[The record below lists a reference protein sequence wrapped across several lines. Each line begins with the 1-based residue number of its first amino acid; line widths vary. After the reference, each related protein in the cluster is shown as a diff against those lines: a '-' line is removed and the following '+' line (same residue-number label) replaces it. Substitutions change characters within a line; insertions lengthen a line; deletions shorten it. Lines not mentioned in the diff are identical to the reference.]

1 MRITE
6 HSIEDFAIK
15 LLEHLGYE
23 YIYAPNIAPEF
34 PSDGGVAAAGGRGGI
49 FPSSGGV
56 PAAGGRG
63 GIFPSSGGVPAAGGR
78 GGIFPSSGGVPAA
91 GGRGGQDQRTSYEEI
106 LLTHRLAEAVRRINP
121 TVPPAAQEEA
131 IKEIQRIHSPE
142 LLTNNESFH
151 RLLTEGIKVS
161 YQKDGQQRGDLV
173 WLIDFNTP
181 ENNDFI
187 VANQFTV
194 VEDGVNKRPD
204 VILFVN
210 GIPLVVIELKNAAD
224 ENATIKSAFRQIET
238 YKAVIP
244 SLFTY
249 NAFTIISDG
258 LEARAG
264 TLSSGM
270 SRFMAW
276 KSADGKEEASHLVSQ
291 METLINGMLNKETLL
306 DLVRHFIVFEKS
318 KKEDSKT
325 GVTTIST
332 VKKLAAYHQYYAVNR
347 AVESAMRATGYS
359 PSLKGWHQP
368 AADDGVVNSP
378 SLKGWHQPAADDGV
392 VNSPS
397 LKGWHQPA
405 ADDGV
410 VNSPSLKGW
419 HQPAADDGVVNSPSL
434 KGWHQ
439 PAADDGVVNSP
450 SLKGWHQPA
459 ADDGVVN
466 SPSLKG
472 WHQPAADDGVV
483 NSPSLK
489 GWHQPAADDGVV
501 NSPSLKGWHR
511 PEGDDGVVKRTS
523 KNYFSLPYN
532 PKLKDRA
539 RELRKAGNLPE
550 VLFWNEV
557 KNKQFKGYDFDR
569 QKIIGNYIVDFYCSN
584 CQVVIEI
591 DGSSHDDKV
600 EYDAERDAFLESL
613 GLTVIH
619 IPVNDIMKQISSVM
633 NMLHEHPALAGTK
646 ESPHPPAVG
655 TPPEEGDFV
664 QESPESYG
672 VAGVKSQPKGDRKG
686 GVVWHTQGSGKSLS
700 MVFFTGKIV
709 LALNNPTV
717 VVITDRNDLDD
728 QLFDTFAS
736 STQLLRQEPKQ
747 IENRNDLKEKLKV
760 ASGGVIFTTIQKFSP
775 EEGNVYETLSERE
788 NIVVIADEA
797 HRTQYGFKA
806 KTVDEKDE
814 QGNVIGK
821 KTVYGFAKYMRD
833 ALPNATYI
841 GFTGT
846 PIESTDVNTP
856 AVFGNY
862 IDVYDIAQAVEDG
875 ATVRIYYESRLAKV
889 NLSEEGKKLVEELD
903 DELDGEELTET
914 QKAKAK
920 WTQLEALI
928 GSENRIK
935 NVANDIIQ
943 HFGQRQEVFEGK
955 GMIVAMSRRIAADL
969 YGEIIKLKPEWHS
982 ADLDKGVIKVV
993 MTAASSDGEKIAKH
1007 HTTKQQ
1013 RRMLADRMKDPDD
1026 ELKLVI
1032 VRDMWLTGFD
1042 APSMHTLYIDKPM
1055 KGHNLMQAIA
1065 RVNRVYKDKPG
1076 GLVVDYLGIAS
1087 DLKKA
1092 LSFYSDAGGKGDPT
1106 IAQAQAVELMLEKLE
1121 VVSQMY
1127 SEFPSVGGVSATGGR
1142 GGFPYEDY
1150 FQAETGQK
1158 LSMIL
1163 AAEEHILGLE
1173 DGKKRYINEVTAL
1186 SKAFAIAV
1194 PHEQAMDVKDEVSF
1208 FQAVKARL
1216 AKFDGTGSGR
1226 TDEEIETT
1234 IRQVIDQALVSE
1246 QVIDVFDAA
1255 GIKKPDISILSEDFL
1270 MELKGMEHKNV
1281 ALEVL
1286 KKLLNDEI
1294 IARSKKNLVKSK
1306 SLKEM
1311 LENSIKKYHNKI
1323 LTAAEVM
1330 DELIK
1335 LSKEIVNMDS
1345 EAKKLGLS
1353 DFEYAFYTAVANN
1366 DSAKQLMQQDKLR
1379 ELAVILTERVKQN
1392 ASIDWTIKESVR
1404 AKLKVIIKRTL
1415 RQYGYPPDMQKLA
1428 TETVLKQAEMIANE
1442 LSN

>member
-1 MRITE
+1 VTRITE

-15 LLEHLGYE
+15 LLEHLGYK
-23 YIYAPNIAPEF
+23 YIYAPSIAHDGENPE
-34 PSDGGVAAAGGRGGI
+34 RN
-49 FPSSGGV
+49 
-56 PAAGGRG
+56 
-63 GIFPSSGGVPAAGGR
+63 
-78 GGIFPSSGGVPAA
+78 
-91 GGRGGQDQRTSYEEI
+91 SYEEI
-106 LLTHRLAEAVRRINP
+106 LLTQRMAEAVRRINP
-121 TVPPAAQEEA
+121 TVPPEAQEEA

-194 VEDGVNKRPD
+194 VENGVNKRPD

-210 GIPLVVIELKNAAD
+210 GIPLVVLELKNAAD

-306 DLVRHFIVFEKS
+306 DLIRHFIVFEKS
-318 KKEDSKT
+318 KKEDAKT

-347 AVESAMRATGYS
+347 AVESAMRATGYTVEKET
-359 PSLKGWHQP
+359 P
-368 AADDGVVNSP
+368 
-378 SLKGWHQPAADDGV
+378 
-392 VNSPS
+392 
-397 LKGWHQPA
+397 
-405 ADDGV
+405 
-410 VNSPSLKGW
+410 
-419 HQPAADDGVVNSPSL
+419 
-434 KGWHQ
+434 
-439 PAADDGVVNSP
+439 
-450 SLKGWHQPA
+450 
-459 ADDGVVN
+459 
-466 SPSLKG
+466 
-472 WHQPAADDGVV
+472 
-483 NSPSLK
+483 
-489 GWHQPAADDGVV
+489 
-501 NSPSLKGWHR
+501 
-511 PEGDDGVVKRTS
+511 TS
-523 KNYFSLPYN
+523 
-532 PKLKDRA
+532 
-539 RELRKAGNLPE
+539 
-550 VLFWNEV
+550 
-557 KNKQFKGYDFDR
+557 
-569 QKIIGNYIVDFYCSN
+569 
-584 CQVVIEI
+584 
-591 DGSSHDDKV
+591 
-600 EYDAERDAFLESL
+600 
-613 GLTVIH
+613 
-619 IPVNDIMKQISSVM
+619 MVM
-633 NMLHEHPALAGTK
+633 
-646 ESPHPPAVG
+646 
-655 TPPEEGDFV
+655 
-664 QESPESYG
+664 ESPESYG

-709 LALNNPTV
+709 LALDNPTV

-760 ASGGVIFTTIQKFSP
+760 ASGGVVFTTIQKFSP

-806 KTVDEKDE
+806 KTVDDKDE
-814 QGNVIGK
+814 HGNVIGK

-969 YGEIIKLKPEWHS
+969 YDEIVKLKPEWHS
-982 ADLDKGVIKVV
+982 DDLDKGVIKVV
-993 MTAASSDGEKIAKH
+993 MTSSSSDGPKIAKH

-1013 RRMLADRMKDPDD
+1013 RRTLADRMKDPDD

-1106 IAQAQAVELMLEKLE
+1106 IAQTQAVELMLEKLE

-1127 SEFPSVGGVSATGGR
+1127 S
-1142 GGFPYEDY
+1142 GFPYEDY

-1294 IARSKKNLVKSK
+1294 KARSKKNLVKSK

-1345 EAKKLGLS
+1345 EAKQLGLT
-1353 DFEYAFYTAVANN
+1353 DFEYAFYTAVSNN

-1428 TETVLKQAEMIANE
+1428 TETVLKQAEMIAKE
-1442 LSN
+1442 LTTD

>member
-1 MRITE
+1 MNRITE

-23 YIYAPNIAPEF
+23 YIYAPSIAPEF
-34 PSDGGVAAAGGRGGI
+34 PSDGGVPAGRGG
-49 FPSSGGV
+49 P
-56 PAAGGRG
+56 
-63 GIFPSSGGVPAAGGR
+63 
-78 GGIFPSSGGVPAA
+78 
-91 GGRGGQDQRTSYEEI
+91 DQRSSYEEI
-106 LLTHRLAEAVRRINP
+106 LLTHRMAKAVRRINP
-121 TVPPAAQEEA
+121 TVPATALEEA

-142 LLTNNESFH
+142 LLANNESFH

-181 ENNDFI
+181 ENNDFV

-194 VEDGVNKRPD
+194 VEDGVTKRPD

-210 GIPLVVIELKNAAD
+210 GIPLVVLELKNAAD

-249 NAFTIISDG
+249 NAFSIISDG

-276 KSADGKEEASHLVSQ
+276 RSADGKEEASHLVNQ
-291 METLINGMLNKETLL
+291 IETLINGMLNKETLL
-306 DLVRHFIVFEKS
+306 DLIRHFIVFEKS

-347 AVESAMRATGYS
+347 AVESALRATGYAS
-359 PSLKGWHQP
+359 ARSMPFAAEDPSGYGLPSATNQP
-368 AADDGVVNSP
+368 
-378 SLKGWHQPAADDGV
+378 
-392 VNSPS
+392 
-397 LKGWHQPA
+397 
-405 ADDGV
+405 
-410 VNSPSLKGW
+410 
-419 HQPAADDGVVNSPSL
+419 
-434 KGWHQ
+434 
-439 PAADDGVVNSP
+439 
-450 SLKGWHQPA
+450 
-459 ADDGVVN
+459 
-466 SPSLKG
+466 
-472 WHQPAADDGVV
+472 
-483 NSPSLK
+483 
-489 GWHQPAADDGVV
+489 
-501 NSPSLKGWHR
+501 
-511 PEGDDGVVKRTS
+511 T
-523 KNYFSLPYN
+523 
-532 PKLKDRA
+532 
-539 RELRKAGNLPE
+539 
-550 VLFWNEV
+550 
-557 KNKQFKGYDFDR
+557 
-569 QKIIGNYIVDFYCSN
+569 
-584 CQVVIEI
+584 
-591 DGSSHDDKV
+591 
-600 EYDAERDAFLESL
+600 
-613 GLTVIH
+613 
-619 IPVNDIMKQISSVM
+619 
-633 NMLHEHPALAGTK
+633 
-646 ESPHPPAVG
+646 
-655 TPPEEGDFV
+655 
-664 QESPESYG
+664 
-672 VAGVKSQPKGDRKG
+672 GDRKG

-709 LALNNPTV
+709 LALDNPTV

-806 KTVDEKDE
+806 KTVDDKDE

-889 NLSEEGKKLVEELD
+889 NLSEEGKKLVEDLD
-903 DELDGEELTET
+903 DELDAEELTET

-928 GSENRIK
+928 GSEKRIK

-955 GMIVAMSRRIAADL
+955 GMIVAMSRRIAANL
-969 YGEIIKLKPEWHS
+969 YEEIIKLKPEWHS
-982 ADLDKGVIKVV
+982 DELDKGVIKVV
-993 MTAASSDGEKIAKH
+993 MTSASSDGPKIAKH

-1013 RRMLADRMKDPDD
+1013 RRILADRMKDPDD

-1121 VVSQMY
+1121 VVSQMFN
-1127 SEFPSVGGVSATGGR
+1127 EFPTSGGLPEGR

-1150 FQAETGQK
+1150 FQAGTGQK

-1163 AAEEHILGLE
+1163 GAEEHILGLE

-1255 GIKKPDISILSEDFL
+1255 GIKKPDISILSEEFL

-1294 IARSKKNLVKSK
+1294 KARSKKNLVKSK

-1311 LENSIKKYHNKI
+1311 LENSIQKYHNKI

-1345 EAKKLGLS
+1345 EAKKLGLT
-1353 DFEYAFYTAVANN
+1353 DFEYAFYTAVADN
-1366 DSAKQLMQQDKLR
+1366 DSAKQLMQQEKLR

-1428 TETVLKQAEMIANE
+1428 TETVLKQAEMIAKE
-1442 LSN
+1442 LTTD

>member
-1 MRITE
+1 MTRITE

-23 YIYAPNIAPEF
+23 YIYAPSIAHDGENPER
-34 PSDGGVAAAGGRGGI
+34 S
-49 FPSSGGV
+49 
-56 PAAGGRG
+56 
-63 GIFPSSGGVPAAGGR
+63 
-78 GGIFPSSGGVPAA
+78 
-91 GGRGGQDQRTSYEEI
+91 SYEEI
-106 LLTHRLAEAVRRINP
+106 LLTHRMAEAVRRINP
-121 TVPPAAQEEA
+121 TVPPAAQLEA

-238 YKAVIP
+238 YKAIIP
-244 SLFTY
+244 SLFTF

-318 KKEDSKT
+318 KKEDVKT
-325 GVTTIST
+325 GITTIST

-347 AVESAMRATGYS
+347 AVESAMRATGYVS
-359 PSLKGWHQP
+359 TSLSIPQTG
-368 AADDGVVNSP
+368 
-378 SLKGWHQPAADDGV
+378 SLSGA
-392 VNSPS
+392 
-397 LKGWHQPA
+397 
-405 ADDGV
+405 
-410 VNSPSLKGW
+410 
-419 HQPAADDGVVNSPSL
+419 
-434 KGWHQ
+434 
-439 PAADDGVVNSP
+439 
-450 SLKGWHQPA
+450 
-459 ADDGVVN
+459 
-466 SPSLKG
+466 
-472 WHQPAADDGVV
+472 
-483 NSPSLK
+483 
-489 GWHQPAADDGVV
+489 
-501 NSPSLKGWHR
+501 
-511 PEGDDGVVKRTS
+511 EGS
-523 KNYFSLPYN
+523 F
-532 PKLKDRA
+532 A
-539 RELRKAGNLPE
+539 
-550 VLFWNEV
+550 
-557 KNKQFKGYDFDR
+557 
-569 QKIIGNYIVDFYCSN
+569 QK
-584 CQVVIEI
+584 
-591 DGSSHDDKV
+591 
-600 EYDAERDAFLESL
+600 
-613 GLTVIH
+613 
-619 IPVNDIMKQISSVM
+619 
-633 NMLHEHPALAGTK
+633 
-646 ESPHPPAVG
+646 
-655 TPPEEGDFV
+655 
-664 QESPESYG
+664 SPESYG

-709 LALNNPTV
+709 LALDNPTV

-788 NIVVIADEA
+788 NILVIADEA

-806 KTVDEKDE
+806 KTVDDKDVH
-814 QGNVIGK
+814 GNVIGK

-833 ALPNATYI
+833 ALPNATYL

-903 DELDGEELTET
+903 DELDSEELTET

-928 GSENRIK
+928 GSENRVK
-935 NVANDIIQ
+935 NVAHDIIQ

-955 GMIVAMSRRIAADL
+955 GMIVCMSRRIAADL
-969 YGEIIKLKPEWHS
+969 YEEIIKLKPEWHS
-982 ADLDKGVIKVV
+982 DDLDKGVIKVV
-993 MTAASSDGEKIAKH
+993 MTSSSSDGPKIAKH

-1013 RRMLADRMKDPDD
+1013 RRTLADRMKDPND

-1127 SEFPSVGGVSATGGR
+1127 N
-1142 GGFPYEDY
+1142 GFPYEDY

-1208 FQAVKARL
+1208 FQSVKARL

-1294 IARSKKNLVKSK
+1294 KARSKKNLVKSK

-1311 LENSIKKYHNKI
+1311 LENSIKKYQNKI

-1335 LSKEIVNMDS
+1335 LSKEIVNMDN
-1345 EAKKLGLS
+1345 EAQKLGLT

-1428 TETVLKQAEMIANE
+1428 TETVLKQAEMIAKE
-1442 LSN
+1442 LTID

>member
-1 MRITE
+1 MTRITE
-6 HSIEDFAIK
+6 NTIEDFAIK
-15 LLEHLGYE
+15 LLEHLGYD
-23 YIYAPNIAPEF
+23 YIYAPSIAPDL
-34 PSDGGVAAAGGRGGI
+34 PAGQAGGENQER
-49 FPSSGGV
+49 
-56 PAAGGRG
+56 R
-63 GIFPSSGGVPAAGGR
+63 
-78 GGIFPSSGGVPAA
+78 
-91 GGRGGQDQRTSYEEI
+91 SYEEV
-106 LLTHRLAEAVRRINP
+106 LLTGRIEAAVRRINP
-121 TVPPAAQEEA
+121 TVPPEAQEEA
-131 IKEIQRIHSPE
+131 IKEIQRLNSSE

-161 YQKDGQQRGDLV
+161 YQKEGQQRGDLV

-204 VILFVN
+204 IILFVN

-276 KSADGKEEASHLVSQ
+276 KSADGKEEEASCLVSQ
-291 METLINGMLNKETLL
+291 METLITGMLNKDTLL
-306 DLVRHFIVFEKS
+306 DLIRHFIVFEKS
-318 KKEDSKT
+318 KKEDAKT

-347 AVESAMRATGYS
+347 AVESAMRATGYTVEKET
-359 PSLKGWHQP
+359 P
-368 AADDGVVNSP
+368 
-378 SLKGWHQPAADDGV
+378 
-392 VNSPS
+392 
-397 LKGWHQPA
+397 
-405 ADDGV
+405 
-410 VNSPSLKGW
+410 
-419 HQPAADDGVVNSPSL
+419 
-434 KGWHQ
+434 
-439 PAADDGVVNSP
+439 
-450 SLKGWHQPA
+450 
-459 ADDGVVN
+459 
-466 SPSLKG
+466 
-472 WHQPAADDGVV
+472 
-483 NSPSLK
+483 
-489 GWHQPAADDGVV
+489 
-501 NSPSLKGWHR
+501 
-511 PEGDDGVVKRTS
+511 TS
-523 KNYFSLPYN
+523 
-532 PKLKDRA
+532 
-539 RELRKAGNLPE
+539 
-550 VLFWNEV
+550 
-557 KNKQFKGYDFDR
+557 
-569 QKIIGNYIVDFYCSN
+569 
-584 CQVVIEI
+584 
-591 DGSSHDDKV
+591 
-600 EYDAERDAFLESL
+600 
-613 GLTVIH
+613 
-619 IPVNDIMKQISSVM
+619 MVM
-633 NMLHEHPALAGTK
+633 
-646 ESPHPPAVG
+646 
-655 TPPEEGDFV
+655 
-664 QESPESYG
+664 ESPESYG
-672 VAGVKSQPKGDRKG
+672 VAGVKSQPEGDRKG

-700 MVFFTGKIV
+700 MVFFTGKLV
-709 LALNNPTV
+709 LALDNPTV

-747 IENRNDLKEKLKV
+747 AENREDLKERLKV
-760 ASGGVIFTTIQKFSP
+760 ASGGVIFTTIQKFQP
-775 EEGNVYETLSERE
+775 DEGNVYETLSERE
-788 NIVVIADEA
+788 NVVVIADEA

-806 KTVDEKDE
+806 KTADDKDD

-821 KTVYGFAKYMRD
+821 KIVYGFAKYMRD

-846 PIESTDVNTP
+846 PIENTDVNTP

-903 DELDGEELTET
+903 VEIEGEELSDT

-943 HFGQRQEVFEGK
+943 HFNQRQEVFEGK
-955 GMIVAMSRRIAADL
+955 GMIVAMSRRIAAEL
-969 YGEIIKLKPEWHS
+969 YDEIIKTRPDWHS
-982 ADLDKGVIKVV
+982 DDLDKGVIKVV
-993 MTAASSDGEKIAKH
+993 MTSASSDGPKIAKH

-1013 RRMLADRMKDPDD
+1013 RRALADRMKDTED

-1065 RVNRVYKDKPG
+1065 RVNRVYKDKSG

-1106 IAQAQAVELMLEKLE
+1106 IAQEQAVKLMLEKME
-1121 VVSQMY
+1121 VVSQM
-1127 SEFPSVGGVSATGGR
+1127 FN
-1142 GGFPYEDY
+1142 GFPYEDY
-1150 FQAETGQK
+1150 FQAETNKK

-1173 DGKKRYINEVTAL
+1173 DGKKRYITEVTAL

-1216 AKFDGTGSGR
+1216 SKFDGSDSGR

-1270 MELKGMEHKNV
+1270 LELKGMEHKNV

-1294 IARSKKNLVKSK
+1294 KARSKKNLVKSK

-1330 DELIK
+1330 EELIN

-1345 EAKKLGLS
+1345 EAKTLGLS
-1353 DFEYAFYTAVANN
+1353 DFEYAFYTAVADNE
-1366 DSAKQLMQQDKLR
+1366 SAKQLMQQDKLR
-1379 ELAVILTERVKQN
+1379 ELAVILTERVKKN

-1428 TETVLKQAEMIANE
+1428 TETVLKQAEMIAKE
-1442 LSN
+1442 LTTD